1 MSSWVSVRRTRA
13 TLAHSVHDQTL
24 VRRVDKVCKRRRQP
38 FRPRQS
44 EVENLFFITS
54 STSPS
59 GVHCAV
65 CGCVPTGR
73 MSRLWPSLLKVGPGS
88 FSPTGYC
95 GGIEQAFAPIGSGTR
110 PGRPPVSRE
119 LRELIHRMSKE
130 NPLWGARRILC
141 AMALVA
147 SARLGTATDHY
158 REVVL
163 APSTRYLLAR
173 LPFGSG
179 VSSAS
184 FTRTC
189 SGGRAGWAGFS
200 KDDRAKGVPCLRARK
215 SCLVRNAI

>member
-73 MSRLWPSLLKVGPGS
+73 MSRLWPSLLKVGPDRS
-88 FSPTGYC
+88 ARQDTAVASSRLSRLL
-95 GGIEQAFAPIGSGTR
+95 ESGTR